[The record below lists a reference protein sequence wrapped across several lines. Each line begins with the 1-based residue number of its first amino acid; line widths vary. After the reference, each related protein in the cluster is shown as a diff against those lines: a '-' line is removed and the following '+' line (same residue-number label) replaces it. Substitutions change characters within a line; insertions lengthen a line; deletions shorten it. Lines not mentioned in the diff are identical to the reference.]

1 MKFEIFQ
8 SDKSGKYYFRL
19 KSRNGQII
27 LQSQGYEAKPS
38 AQNGIASVTK
48 HCADSSCYETK
59 QASNGK
65 WHFNL
70 KSSNGQIIGSSQ
82 LYASSST
89 MKAGIEALQRVA
101 PIARMVD
108 LT

>member
-1 MKFEIFQ
+1 MKFEIFL

-27 LQSQGYEAKPS
+27 LQSQGYEAKSS
-38 AQNGIASVTK
+38 AQNGIASVSK
-48 HCADSSCYETK
+48 HCSDPSCYETK

-70 KSSNGQIIGSSQ
+70 NSSNGQIIGSSQ
-82 LYASSST
+82 MYASSST
-89 MKAGIEALQRVA
+89 MKAGMEALQRVA
-101 PIARMVD
+101 PIARTVD

>member
-8 SDKSGKYYFRL
+8 SDTSGKFYFRL

-27 LQSQGYEAKPS
+27 LQSQGYEAKTS
-38 AQNGIASVTK
+38 AQNGIASVSK
-48 HCADSSCYETK
+48 HCRDASCYETK

-65 WHFNL
+65 WHFNM
-70 KSSNGQIIGSSQ
+70 KSTNGQIVGSSQ
-82 LYASSST
+82 MYASSST

-101 PIARMVD
+101 PIARIVD